1 MKKAILVV
9 SFGTTHEDTR
19 KLTIDRIEERVKEN
33 FRHYEVRRAF
43 TAHKII
49 KVLKERDGI
58 HEDTPEEAL
67 EKLKNEGF
75 TEIIVQPLHLI
86 PGEEYDYITAVVNK
100 YKEEGSFEKIVLG
113 RPALYFKGIE
123 EHIPDD
129 YEIFV
134 DSLEEILNEYRNV
147 VFMGHGSVH
156 PANACY
162 PCIQS
167 VLRDKDYENAYIGTV
182 EGYPIIDDVVR
193 WLKKDGINEITL
205 VPLMLVAG
213 DHAKND
219 MAGDEED
226 SWKNI
231 LEGEGI
237 KADICLRGLG
247 EFKKFQDI
255 YLQHIQDAIE
265 GKYEG
270 LGKTKKGFKRT
281 AINN

>member
-9 SFGTTHEDTR
+9 SFGTTHKDTLE
-19 KLTIDRIEERVKEN
+19 LTIERIEDRVREN
-33 FRHYEVRRAF
+33 FKEYEVRRAF
-43 TAHKII
+43 TAHQII
-49 KVLKERDGI
+49 KILKERDGI

-75 TEIIVQPLHLI
+75 EEVIVQPLHLI
-86 PGEEYDYITAVVNK
+86 PGAEFDYVTSVVDK
-100 YKEEGSFEKIVLG
+100 YKEDGIFKKIAMG
-113 RPALYFKGIE
+113 RPALFYKTAE

-129 YEIFV
+129 YQIFTE
-134 DSLEEILNEYRNV
+134 SLEEILTEYKDV

-162 PCIQS
+162 PCLQS
-167 VLRDKDYENAYIGTV
+167 VLRDNGYDSVYVGTV
-182 EGYPIIDDVVR
+182 EGYPTIYDVVR
-193 WLKKDGINEITL
+193 WIKKDKINKVTL

-219 MAGDEED
+219 MAGDDED

-231 LEGEGI
+231 LKDEGI
-237 KADICLRGLG
+237 ETDICLRGLG

-255 YLQHIQDAIE
+255 YLQHIKDAIE

-270 LGKTKKGFKRT
+270 LGRTKKGLKRCKK
-281 AINN
+281 

>member
-9 SFGTTHEDTR
+9 SFGTTYEDTR
-19 KLTIDRIEERVKEN
+19 KLTIDRIEERVKES
-33 FRHYEVRRAF
+33 FKDYDKRRAF

-100 YKEEGSFEKIVLG
+100 YKEDGSFEKIVLG

-123 EHIPDD
+123 QHIPDD

-156 PANACY
+156 PSNACY
-162 PCIQS
+162 PCLQS

-182 EGYPIIDDVVR
+182 EGYPTIDDVVR
-193 WLKKDGINEITL
+193 WLKKDDIKEVTL
-205 VPLMLVAG
+205 VPLMLVSG